1 LAGRRGAPPQAKRG
15 ERCQDHEDENHRIG
29 SFHGHVDY
37 GTVRYQRVFIY
48 GTCWYQRKGIGRMR
62 DNKAVS
68 AANPATAGVGEAS
81 TRARVLKAAF
91 AVFRKRGFSGA
102 STLEIATRAQVS
114 KRDLYAL
121 FGSKHAML
129 AACIKERAAR
139 MRQPLDLA
147 APETAADVTAFLIE
161 FGTSILQVVCHPD
174 VLAVHRLAIAE
185 SDRAPEI
192 ARTLDR
198 NGREANH
205 SALADWLAKAQ
216 AQGLIGPGD
225 PAAMA
230 AHFLA
235 TLWGGLLIQ
244 LLLRVR
250 DAPAADEIDARA
262 RAATDATLKLY
273 GPVTTGD

>member
-1 LAGRRGAPPQAKRG
+1 MRS
-15 ERCQDHEDENHRIG
+15 N
-29 SFHGHVDY
+29 
-37 GTVRYQRVFIY
+37 
-48 GTCWYQRKGIGRMR
+48 KG
-62 DNKAVS
+62 VS
-68 AANPATAGVGEAS
+68 AAKYAKGRAGEPS

-91 AVFRKRGFSGA
+91 AVFRKRGFFGA
-102 STLEIATRAQVS
+102 STLEIATRAHVS

-139 MRQPLDLA
+139 MRQPLELA
-147 APETAADVTAFLIE
+147 APTSGAEVAALLVEL
-161 FGTSILQVVCHPD
+161 GTSILRVVCHPD

-205 SALADWLAKAQ
+205 AALGDWLSKAQ
-216 AQGLIGPGD
+216 AQGLIGVAD

-230 AHFLA
+230 AQFLA

-250 DAPAADEIDARA
+250 EAPSADEIESRA
-262 RAATDATLKLY
+262 RAATQSLLEVYRPARA
-273 GPVTTGD
+273 GN

>member
-1 LAGRRGAPPQAKRG
+1 MK
-15 ERCQDHEDENHRIG
+15 
-29 SFHGHVDY
+29 S
-37 GTVRYQRVFIY
+37 
-48 GTCWYQRKGIGRMR
+48 
-62 DNKAVS
+62 NKAVS
-68 AANPATAGVGEAS
+68 AADHAGEGA

-102 STLEIATRAQVS
+102 STLEIATRARVS

-147 APETAADVTAFLIE
+147 APVPASSAAMVATLVE
-161 FGTSILQVVCHPD
+161 FGTSILRVVSDPD
-174 VLAVHRLAIAE
+174 VLTVHRLAIAE

-198 NGREANH
+198 NGRAANH
-205 SALADWLAKAQ
+205 AALADWLAKAQ
-216 AQGLIGPGD
+216 AQGLIGAGD

-230 AHFLA
+230 AHFIA
-235 TLWGGLLIQ
+235 TLWGSLLIQ

-250 DAPAADEIDARA
+250 ETPSAEEIEARA
-262 RAATDATLKLY
+262 RAAAETILKLY
-273 GPVTTGD
+273 PPARTGK

>member
-1 LAGRRGAPPQAKRG
+1 MTGK
-15 ERCQDHEDENHRIG
+15 
-29 SFHGHVDY
+29 
-37 GTVRYQRVFIY
+37 
-48 GTCWYQRKGIGRMR
+48 
-62 DNKAVS
+62 KAVI
-68 AANPATAGVGEAS
+68 APLPPGVQGSDRSSRE
-81 TRARVLKAAF
+81 RVLKAAF

-129 AACIKERAAR
+129 TACIRERTHR
-139 MRQPLDLA
+139 MRQPLELA
-147 APETAADVTAFLIE
+147 PPIPISKEAVEATLIE
-161 FGTSILQVVCHPD
+161 LGTSILRVACQGD

-205 SALADWLAKAQ
+205 AALGAWLARAQ
-216 AQGLIGPGD
+216 AQGFIGTGD

-235 TLWGGLLIQ
+235 VLWGGLLIQ

-250 DAPAADEIDARA
+250 DAPTPDEIESRA
-262 RAATDATLKLY
+262 RAATEAILRLY
-273 GPVTTGD
+273 PPSDD